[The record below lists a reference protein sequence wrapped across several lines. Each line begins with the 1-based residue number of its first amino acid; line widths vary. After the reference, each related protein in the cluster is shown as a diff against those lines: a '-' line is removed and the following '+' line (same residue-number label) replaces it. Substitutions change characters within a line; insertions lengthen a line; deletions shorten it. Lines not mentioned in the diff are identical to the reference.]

1 LCVFGV
7 FVYVF
12 IYIYIYIYIMN
23 VVSKKEYQGLAHRS
37 REPIKES
44 QDGTKKQLNKQTHVL
59 ITYRNNK

>member
-1 LCVFGV
+1 
-7 FVYVF
+7 
-12 IYIYIYIYIMN
+12 MN